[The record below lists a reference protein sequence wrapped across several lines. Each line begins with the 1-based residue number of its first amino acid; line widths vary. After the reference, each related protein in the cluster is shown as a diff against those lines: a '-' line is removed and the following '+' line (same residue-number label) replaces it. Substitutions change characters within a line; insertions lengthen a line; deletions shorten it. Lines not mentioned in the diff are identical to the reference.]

1 MAEEEPLIQADAF
14 TQPDNVMQRQGIE
27 IRSIF
32 GRTPQ
37 LLVFFCITAL
47 ICGLLVINYLSQ
59 RSLQQ
64 ANIYRFQQNF
74 QKSTAS
80 IAYFFSERENDITN
94 LAISKPVTGFFS
106 NRNLGMSM
114 TYGLRSSLN
123 SITQLFKHR
132 TASARMGEEF
142 IYSHLSLLDI
152 DGKILSRWPID
163 ETADCQKVPEA
174 GGPLTVAVTSESFG
188 CITFIAPVFLHD
200 KLQGYIQGDVSF
212 DTLTSYLLGDTPGL
226 LFITIAGRL
235 VFQSQPETTILPAA
249 LERLG
254 RTDTVW
260 PVELNRD
267 DFVDPA
273 TATYAQKTAFTLFF
287 SSLAKYKINLY
298 LAEESSTI
306 SRRQFRLLFMAGLGV
321 LSAAV
326 LLGSGAILRA
336 NTRNVILETS
346 LFEAGRREKAVAE
359 KVEELELIIDGAR
372 LGTWNWDIVSGQ
384 VLFNERWMAMLGY
397 DPGQLDTHVD
407 TYTNLVHPDDLEAV
421 RKNLRAHLKGETA
434 VYSVEHRLRHK
445 SGKWIWVLDAGKV
458 LRRDQTGRP
467 LRALGIQLN
476 LTEQK
481 EAQQFL
487 GKAKEESDAIIRNFL
502 DSLIVVDED
511 LTVSRVN
518 QATCQL
524 LGYSEEELLGQ
535 PVTML
540 FDDPVELVRGIFSFY
555 AVPDSDPLAGRAVLR
570 NVDLSYRSKDGGN
583 LPMSF
588 NISRLQDDAGKIT
601 GVVAGA
607 KDISRLMAVLDKVA
621 QQKNYIEKLFDVLP
635 TGLLAIDSS
644 MEIIKT
650 NKAFSGIMQN
660 WAKQFQVTE
669 SSLTGELLDKLKK
682 ALGET
687 MEHDFALTHNGLTA
701 YLQYNATP
709 IQFPGDIERVVSLR
723 DITDRRKAETARIL
737 LATVI
742 EQFADAVIIT
752 GTDGVIRYVNPAAI
766 RASGYSRRELLGQK
780 TAILKSNQTDPTLFK
795 ELWQTITGGHVWF
808 GRMKSKKKDDTP
820 VEEDVTIS
828 PVRNEEGDITNYVA
842 IKRDVTKIDL
852 LQKQLLKAQK
862 METIGQLA
870 AGIAHEI
877 NTPMQYV
884 QNNVTFLGRV
894 FEDISVLVRDYRQLL
909 QTPGI
914 KLSDEAV
921 KHLAEIDL
929 DFLMAEIPQSVFET
943 HGGINRV
950 VKIVAALKEFSH
962 PGSQAKTLIDVNHT
976 IENTITVS
984 RNEWKYV
991 AEVVTDFDPELPL
1004 VCCQPD
1010 QLSQALLNL
1019 IVNSGQAIAETGASV
1034 PDNPGRI
1041 GISTRHRGDFVEIR
1055 VSDSGGGIPEEIHNR
1070 IFDPFFTT
1078 KEVGK
1083 GTGQGLSI
1091 AHAAVVQ
1098 KHGGSLD
1105 FISEPGKGTTFILR
1119 LPIKTIENNKGL
1131 V

>member
-1 MAEEEPLIQADAF
+1 
-14 TQPDNVMQRQGIE
+14 MQRQGIE

-32 GRTPQ
+32 GRTTQ
-37 LLVFFCITAL
+37 LLVFLCIAAL
-47 ICGLLVINYLSQ
+47 ISGLLVTNYLSQ
-59 RSLQQ
+59 GSLQQ

-80 IAYFFSERENDITN
+80 IVYFFSERENDITN

-114 TYGLRSSLN
+114 TYGLRMSLN
-123 SITQLFKHR
+123 NINQLFKHR
-132 TASARMGEEF
+132 TASARMGEKF
-142 IYSHLSLLDI
+142 IYSHLSLLDV
-152 DGKILSRWPID
+152 DGQILSRWPVD
-163 ETADCQKVPEA
+163 ETAEGQKVPEVVGA
-174 GGPLTVAVTSESFG
+174 RTVTVTSESFG
-188 CITFIAPVFLHD
+188 CLTFIAPVFLND

-212 DTLTSYLLGDTPGL
+212 DTLTGYLLGDTPGL
-226 LFITIAGRL
+226 LFITIDGRL
-235 VFQSQPETTILPAA
+235 VFQSQPETIIRPSA
-249 LERLG
+249 LELLG

-260 PVELNRD
+260 PLELYWN
-267 DFVDPA
+267 DFVDA
-273 TATYAQKTAFTLFF
+273 STATYAQDTNFTMFF
-287 SSLAKYKINLY
+287 STLPKYKINLY

-306 SRRQFRLLFMAGLGV
+306 SSRQFRLLFMVALGV
-321 LSAAV
+321 LSAGV
-326 LLGSGAILRA
+326 LLGSGAILSA
-336 NTRNVILETS
+336 NTKNLILETS
-346 LFEAGRREKAVAE
+346 LFEAGKREKAVAE
-359 KVEELELIIDGAR
+359 KMEELELIIDGAR
-372 LGTWNWDIVSGQ
+372 LGTWNWDISSGQ
-384 VLFNERWMAMLGY
+384 VLFNERWVAMLGY
-397 DPGQLDTHVD
+397 RMGELDSHVD
-407 TYTNLVHPDDLEAV
+407 TYTNLIHPEDLEVV
-421 RKNLRAHLKGETA
+421 RKKLRAHFKGETA

-458 LRRDQTGRP
+458 LKRDETGRP

-481 EAQQFL
+481 EAQQLL
-487 GKAKEESDAIIRNFL
+487 GKAKKESDAIIRNFL
-502 DSLIVVDED
+502 DSLIVVRED
-511 LTVSRVN
+511 LTISRVN
-518 QATCQL
+518 KATCRL
-524 LGYSEEELLGQ
+524 LGYTEDELLGQ
-535 PVTML
+535 SVTML
-540 FDDPVELVRGIFSFY
+540 FDDPADLVRGLFSFY
-555 AVPDSDPLAGRAVLR
+555 AVPDTDPQAGRSVLR
-570 NVDLSYRSKDGGN
+570 NVDLSYQKKDGGK

-588 NISRLQDDAGKIT
+588 NISRLQDDEGKTT

-607 KDISRLMAVLDKVA
+607 KDISRLMAAINKIA
-621 QQKNYIEKLFDVLP
+621 QQKNYIENLFDVLP
-635 TGLLAIDSS
+635 EGLLAIAPS
-644 MEIIKT
+644 MEIVKS
-650 NKAFSGIMQN
+650 NRAFTGIIQN
-660 WAKQFQVTE
+660 WANQFQLTE
-669 SSLTGELLDKLKK
+669 SALTEELLDKLKK
-682 ALGET
+682 SLGET
-687 MEHDFALTHNGLTA
+687 MEHDFALTHNDLTA

-709 IQFPGDIERVVSLR
+709 IPSPDGIEHVVSLR
-723 DITDRRKAETARIL
+723 DITGRRKAEAAKIL

-752 GTDGVIRYVNPAAI
+752 ETDGVIRYVNPAAI
-766 RASGYSRRELLGQK
+766 HTSGYSKSELVGQK
-780 TAILKSNQTDPTLFK
+780 TSILNSNQTDRAIFK
-795 ELWQTITGGHVWF
+795 ELWQTITLGHVWF

-914 KLSDEAV
+914 KLSDEAD

-929 DFLMAEIPQSVFET
+929 DFLMAEIPQSVLET

-950 VKIVAALKEFSH
+950 VKIVSALKEFSH
-962 PGSQAKTLIDVNHT
+962 PGSHAKTLIDVNHT
-976 IENTITVS
+976 IESTITVS

-991 AEVVTDFDPELPL
+991 AEIVTDFEPDLPL
-1004 VCCQPD
+1004 LSCQPD

-1041 GISTRHRGDFVEIR
+1041 GISTRHSGDFVEIR

-1083 GTGQGLSI
+1083 GTGQGLAI

-1105 FISEPGKGTTFILR
+1105 FVSEPGKGTTFILR